1 MSWPLAVNKARPA
14 PLADNGAT
22 MEDERSPE
30 QMVIGDK
37 SGIDLSE
44 SRPSLQ
50 ALLKEHQSRLQALP
64 ADCPPM

>member
-1 MSWPLAVNKARPA
+1 MK
-14 PLADNGAT
+14 
-22 MEDERSPE
+22 DERSPE

-50 ALLKEHQSRLQALP
+50 ALLKEQEDRL
-64 ADCPPM
+64 

>member
-1 MSWPLAVNKARPA
+1 
-14 PLADNGAT
+14 

-50 ALLKEHQSRLQALP
+50 ALLKEHQSRLQA
-64 ADCPPM
+64 